1 MLTKPQQQERQHNM
15 VIFRGDYV
23 RQKSTK
29 EWYQVARIVDN
40 DTIQVET
47 NRITTRHL
55 AYAQILD
62 ANEDVDQVMSWLEFE
77 EAHLERI

>member
-1 MLTKPQQQERQHNM
+1 M

-55 AYAQILD
+55 SYAQILD